1 MRAKAQLTGG
11 SYRGWMRRSTG
22 GGKRD
27 ALATCNDYLVEAR
40 DGPVGTVETPLFPPD
55 GSEADYLVIR
65 VAGSS
70 GARRRVV
77 STALVKDVDP
87 KRRLVRLRVTKAE
100 LERLP
105 EDLPLANPGV
115 SKSLRGAQ
123 TTLGRPGAIL
133 AGRPYR
139 SRP

>member
-1 MRAKAQLTGG
+1 MGAKAELTGD

-22 GGKRD
+22 SGKRD
-27 ALATCNDYLVEAR
+27 ALASCNDYVVEAR
-40 DGPVGTVETPLFPPD
+40 DGPAGTVETPLFPPD
-55 GSEADYLVIR
+55 GSEADYLVLR
-65 VAGSS
+65 V

-87 KRRLVRLRVTKAE
+87 GRRLVRLRVTTAE
-100 LERLP
+100 LERIP

-133 AGRPYR
+133 AARPYR

>member
-1 MRAKAQLTGG
+1 MV
-11 SYRGWMRRSTG
+11 RSTAG
-22 GGKRD
+22 RKRD
-27 ALATCNDYLVEAR
+27 ALASCNDYLVEAS
-40 DGPVGTVETPLFPPD
+40 DGHVGTVETPLFPPE

-70 GARRRVV
+70 RGRRRVV
-77 STALVKDVDP
+77 TTALVKDVDP
-87 KRRLVRLRVTKAE
+87 KRRLIRLRVTKDE

-123 TTLGRPGAIL
+123 TTLGRQGAIL

-139 SRP
+139 SPP

>member
-1 MRAKAQLTGG
+1 MV
-11 SYRGWMRRSTG
+11 RSTPG
-22 GGKRD
+22 RKRD
-27 ALATCNDYLVEAR
+27 ALASCNDYLVEAS
-40 DGPVGTVETPLFPPD
+40 DGEVGTVETPLFPPE
-55 GSEADYLVIR
+55 GSEADYLVVR

-70 GARRRVV
+70 RPRRRVV
-77 STALVKDVDP
+77 TTALVKEVDP

>member
-1 MRAKAQLTGG
+1 MV
-11 SYRGWMRRSTG
+11 RSTPARE
-22 GGKRD
+22 RD
-27 ALATCNDYLVEAR
+27 ALASCNDYLVEAT
-40 DGPVGTVETPLFPPD
+40 DGQVGTVETPLFPPE
-55 GSEADYLVIR
+55 GSEADYLVLR

-70 GARRRVV
+70 RARRRVV
-77 STALVKDVDP
+77 TTALVRDVDP
-87 KRRLVRLRVTKAE
+87 TRRLVRLRVTKAE

-133 AGRPYR
+133 AAHPYR